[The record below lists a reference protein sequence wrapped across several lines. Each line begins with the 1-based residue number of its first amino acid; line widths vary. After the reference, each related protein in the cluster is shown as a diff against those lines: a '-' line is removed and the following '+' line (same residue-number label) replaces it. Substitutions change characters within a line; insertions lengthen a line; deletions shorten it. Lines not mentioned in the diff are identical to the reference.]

1 MKIEQRPEAMTNEDL
16 QMLEEG
22 IDFSLVG
29 EPIKDQRT
37 LPSPIS
43 YDEYPV
49 DVLQCSFLPGEHLPL
64 EIELL

>member
-1 MKIEQRPEAMTNEDL
+1 MKMNQLAQVITDQDL
-16 QMLEEG
+16 HTYEEG

-49 DVLQCSFLPGEHLPL
+49 DVLQCSFLPGEHLPI